1 MANKNKN
8 KPAIAGTFVGRLHL
22 LFMDARRLLALDTVN
37 KISFATVATLAF
49 AMHSLVKCYAA

>member
-1 MANKNKN
+1 
-8 KPAIAGTFVGRLHL
+8 
-22 LFMDARRLLALDTVN
+22 VN